1 MKQYK
6 WSTIYVSFWDLCHP
20 LFLSIDSQRHLEL
33 SETVAEPQPGEQP
46 EIVFVPGSAVSAH
59 ESGYRA

>member
-1 MKQYK
+1 M
-6 WSTIYVSFWDLCHP
+6 CHP
-20 LFLSIDSQRHLEL
+20 LFLAIDSQEL

-59 ESGYRA
+59 ENGYRA